1 MEVVSRLRSGDI
13 LTHCFRPFPNAPAR
27 LRDRTVHEEIL
38 AARERGVIFDIGHGM
53 GSFGFATAEVMLES
67 GFQPECISS
76 DVHVLSIDG
85 PAHNQLVTL
94 SKFLAMGMP
103 LVDVIAAST
112 TGPADAIRRPELG
125 TLKVGTPGDATV
137 LRLASGEFQ
146 FLDAEG
152 QVREGDSQI
161 VSEGMV
167 IAGNWHDP

>member
-1 MEVVSRLRSGDI
+1 
-13 LTHCFRPFPNAPAR
+13 
-27 LRDRTVHEEIL
+27 
-38 AARERGVIFDIGHGM
+38 M

-137 LRLASGEFQ
+137 LRLASG
-146 FLDAEG
+146 A
-152 QVREGDSQI
+152 
-161 VSEGMV
+161 VSDTHLRAHETKAKLV
-167 IAGNWHDP
+167 CRLLLEKKK